1 MADSSQLTLDPASPL
16 LLKLRQVLLDAGY
29 CEAGLAPTIND
40 EPMNLPDPST
50 DASAE
55 PTPLNTLIRLFF
67 MSEDCRPQDVE
78 AAVRPLTLTQLM
90 AAGIVRMEGDLVTA
104 AIRIQ
109 PYGRMLFLFKRDP
122 PDVAPEE
129 ALMFISP
136 SSLEVAHLMT
146 RHPARHA
153 LDIGTGC
160 GFLAALVAP
169 FCEEVYAIDVN
180 PSAVRA
186 AEFNAR
192 WNGLKNISFRA
203 GNLLEPV
210 RGQRFDRIVCNPPFL
225 ITPVPEVFSSRYIFK
240 HSGLPGD
247 AFCINLAREA
257 SQLLEEGGYFH
268 MMFQW
273 EEPNGAPWS
282 SHLEKSFSGLGCDV
296 WVARILTTTADEY
309 AAEWVSSLSEIE
321 QADAELLTQQA
332 KQYFRDKNVASAG
345 AGVLTLRRASH
356 RQNYLW
362 FDEAPDDRTEPYGES
377 VAALFDVRARIMQ
390 IGDAGLLQEKL
401 RLSPHLEL
409 LQTSNVKE
417 SAWVPSASELILKHG
432 LKYSFGDVD
441 AQLLELLPMFNGR
454 WTVKQV
460 IGQLQIEDPL
470 NNELTEINLPKI
482 RELLWYGFLVPAQPD
497 EK

>member
-1 MADSSQLTLDPASPL
+1 MADSSQLTLDPGSPL
-16 LLKLRQVLLDAGY
+16 LLRLRQVLLDAGY
-29 CEAGLAPTIND
+29 CDAGLAPTINE
-40 EPMNLPDPST
+40 EPMNYP

-55 PTPLNTLIRLFF
+55 PTALNTLIRLFF
-67 MSEDCRPQDVE
+67 MSEDCQPRDVAE
-78 AAVRPLTLTQLM
+78 AILPLTLAQLSQ
-90 AAGIVRMEGDLVTA
+90 AGIVRVEGELVTA

-109 PYGRMLFLFKRDP
+109 PYGKMLFLFKRDP
-122 PDVAPEE
+122 PEVAPEE

-146 RHPARHA
+146 RRTVAKA

-160 GFLAALVAP
+160 GFLAALAAP
-169 FCEEVYAIDVN
+169 FCKEVCAIDVN
-180 PSAVRA
+180 PSAIRA

-192 WNGLKNISFRA
+192 WNGLKNISLRA

-210 RGQRFDRIVCNPPFL
+210 RGQRFDLIICNPPFL
-225 ITPVPEVFSSRYIFK
+225 ITPVPEVFSARYVFK

-268 MMFQW
+268 MMLQW
-273 EEPNGAPWS
+273 EEPAGEAWS
-282 SHLEKSFSGLGCDV
+282 SKLEKEFSGLGCDV
-296 WVARILTTTADEY
+296 WVARILTATAEEY
-309 AAEWVSSLSEIE
+309 AADWVSSLSEIE
-321 QADAELLTQQA
+321 QTDAETLTQQA
-332 KQYFRDKNVASAG
+332 QKYFRDKNVASTG
-345 AGVLTLRRASH
+345 TGLVTLRRASH
-356 RQNYLW
+356 RPNYLW
-362 FDEAPDDRTEPYGES
+362 FDEAPDDRTEPYGDS
-377 VAALFDVRARIMQ
+377 VANLFDVRARIMQ

-401 RLSPHLEL
+401 RVSPHLEL

-417 SAWVPSASELILKHG
+417 GEWMPSASELLLKRG

-441 AQLLELLPMFNGR
+441 EQLLELLPIFNGE

-460 IGQLQIEDPL
+460 IGQLETTNPL
-470 NNELTEINLPKI
+470 NNDLTEINLPKI
-482 RELLWYGFLVPAQPD
+482 RELLWYGFLVPAQPS